1 METQNWVLV
10 VSLGLP
16 ALALVLRLA
25 TQLRKPKLK
34 VVSAYAN
41 PRTHRL
47 DLECTHVGSRLGY
60 SGVCDVT
67 VDGAVFDETTRW
79 QRFWQ
84 RLKFWHQHSP
94 QDLNIYYDN
103 WREPYRFCYPDPPKI
118 SVGDTSKFSV
128 STYEIW
134 NGEEMSSCEQK
145 MREALPKKTSRIGIR
160 DSLGNIHWA
169 DRKTTDG
176 IREDFCKRIAEI
188 RCEAEQTRNRT
199 AVWYTS

>member
-1 METQNWVLV
+1 METQDWALV
-10 VSLGLP
+10 VSFVSAGLS
-16 ALALVLRLA
+16 ALALGLTLA
-25 TQLRKPKLK
+25 TLLRKPRLK

-60 SGVCDVT
+60 SGVCEVT
-67 VDGAVFDETTRW
+67 VADAVFDETTRW

-84 RLKFWHQHSP
+84 QLKFWRRRIP
-94 QDLNIYYDN
+94 QNLDIHVQDWNGQRYVGN
-103 WREPYRFCYPDPPKI
+103 PTPKKL
-118 SVGDTSKFSV
+118 SVGDKSHLSV
-128 STYEIW
+128 FTDAIW
-134 NGEEMSSCEQK
+134 NWEEMSSCEQK

-176 IREDFCKRIAEI
+176 IREAFCNRIAEI
-188 RCEAEQTRNRT
+188 CRAAEQTRNRST
-199 AVWYTS
+199 V

>member
-1 METQNWVLV
+1 METQDWALV
-10 VSLGLP
+10 VSFVSAGLS
-16 ALALVLRLA
+16 ALALGLTLA
-25 TQLRKPKLK
+25 TLLRKPRLK

-60 SGVCDVT
+60 SGVCEVT
-67 VDGAVFDETTRW
+67 VADAVFDETTRW

-84 RLKFWHQHSP
+84 RLKFWHKHSP
-94 QDLNIYYDN
+94 QGLNIYYDN
-103 WREPYRFCYPDPPKI
+103 WRAPHRFCYPNPPKI

-134 NGEEMSSCEQK
+134 NCEEMSSCEQK

-176 IREDFCKRIAEI
+176 IREAFCNRIAEI
-188 RCEAEQTRNRT
+188 CRAAEQTRNRST
-199 AVWYTS
+199 V